1 MSGPKDGRK
10 RCALYPWRLTTL
22 RWSRTPEKIMIETLV
37 AIFEALPY
45 LLQGAVATC
54 GIVMGAMAIGLVMGI
69 QMAVVQVYGPLWAR
83 RMVNLYVWFFRGV
96 PILVLLFLFYFG
108 LFALL
113 GLNLSAF
120 AASTLVLG
128 MTTAAYQSQIF
139 RGAILSLPQGQLK
152 AARAL
157 GMSDFSAIS
166 SIILPQALRLSIPG
180 WSNEYSIILKD
191 SALAFVLGTSEIM
204 ARSHFVASRTYHHLP
219 LYVTAGVLYFIL
231 TWIGVKFLLK
241 LEKKVRIPGYAA

>member
-1 MSGPKDGRK
+1 M
-10 RCALYPWRLTTL
+10 Y
-22 RWSRTPEKIMIETLV
+22 ETLV
-37 AIFEALPY
+37 AILEAMPY
-45 LLQGAVATC
+45 LLQGAMVTVA
-54 GIVMGAMAIGLVMGI
+54 IVVGAMGLGLIIGLN
-69 QMAVVQVYGPLWAR
+69 MAVGQVYGSRSVRW
-83 RMVNLYVWFFRGV
+83 MVGIYVWFFRGV
-96 PILVLLFLFYFG
+96 PVLVLLFLFYFG

-113 GLNLSAF
+113 KLNLSAF

-128 MTTAAYQSQIF
+128 LTTAAYQSQIF

-157 GMSDFSAIS
+157 GMNDLTAITT
-166 SIILPQALRLSIPG
+166 IILPQALRLSIPG

-231 TWIGVKFLLK
+231 TWLGVKALLK
-241 LEKKVRIPGYAA
+241 LEKKVRIPGYAL